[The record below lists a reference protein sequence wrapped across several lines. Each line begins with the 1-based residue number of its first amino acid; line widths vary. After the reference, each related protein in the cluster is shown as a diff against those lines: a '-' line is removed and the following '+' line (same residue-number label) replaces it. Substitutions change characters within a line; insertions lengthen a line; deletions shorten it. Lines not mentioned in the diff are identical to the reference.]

1 MVEEVFAEVSAPG
14 AGVAAVDAAEAAD
27 VVVEPGVASLR
38 TRRYLNLTC
47 LFSVECSC
55 SGQCQ
60 NELGLCYSR
69 TLNWYHIDT

>member
-38 TRRYLNLTC
+38 TRRYLNFTF
-47 LFSVECSC
+47 LF
-55 SGQCQ
+55 
-60 NELGLCYSR
+60 
-69 TLNWYHIDT
+69 